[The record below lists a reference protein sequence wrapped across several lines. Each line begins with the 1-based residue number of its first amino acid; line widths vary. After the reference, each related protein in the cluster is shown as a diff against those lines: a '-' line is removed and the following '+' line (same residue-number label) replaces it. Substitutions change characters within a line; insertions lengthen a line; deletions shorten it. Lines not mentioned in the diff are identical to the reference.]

1 MMTAETGAAERAQWI
16 ANLDE
21 VAALEPTFVVAGH
34 LLERQID
41 NGFGSVDRR
50 PALKC
55 A

>member
-34 LLERQID
+34 LLGRTNRQWVWI
-41 NGFGSVDRR
+41 G
-50 PALKC
+50 
-55 A
+55 